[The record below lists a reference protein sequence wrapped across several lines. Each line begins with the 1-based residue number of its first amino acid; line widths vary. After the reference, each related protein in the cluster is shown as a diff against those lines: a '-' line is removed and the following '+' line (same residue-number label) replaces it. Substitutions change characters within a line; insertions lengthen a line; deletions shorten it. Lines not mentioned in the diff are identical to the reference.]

1 MQQSAAPK
9 QRSTAFQKYGP
20 VKTVIVGFFLIAS
33 VYGVLEYALRTNWV
47 IALVVALF
55 YSYAAWLG
63 IRDLRSAD
71 VQQDSFHRGA
81 TIAALSVLV
90 ASTVCACISAVLAQ
104 IQVGTYEPAG
114 ARYGDFIAYY
124 LWVFAD
130 MIPGLA
136 ITKTLEWTP
145 QVKPHGT
152 LAGFPVLVFRAF
164 ILFGFLKALR
174 AWWQARARAPGGEME
189 LAQP

>member
-1 MQQSAAPK
+1 MQRSAAPK

-33 VYGVLEYALRTNWV
+33 VYGILEYALRTNWV

-63 IRDLRSAD
+63 IRDLKSAD
-71 VQQDSFHRGA
+71 VQQGAFHKGA
-81 TIAALSVLV
+81 MIAVLSVLV
-90 ASTVCACISAVLAQ
+90 ASTVGACISAVLAQ
-104 IQVGTYEPAG
+104 VLAGSYEPAG

-136 ITKTLEWTP
+136 VTRTLDWTP
-145 QVKPHGT
+145 LVKPHGVVG
-152 LAGFPVLVFRAF
+152 GFPVLAFRAF

-174 AWWQARARAPGGEME
+174 GWWQARARSSSPEIE
-189 LAQP
+189 LAK